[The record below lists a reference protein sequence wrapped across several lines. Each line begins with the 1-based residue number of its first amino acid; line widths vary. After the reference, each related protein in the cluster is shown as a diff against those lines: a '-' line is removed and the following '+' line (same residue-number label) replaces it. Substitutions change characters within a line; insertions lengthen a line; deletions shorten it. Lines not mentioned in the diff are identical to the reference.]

1 MERYRVRADK
11 ASGIVNDPNDWM
23 DEGAG
28 AEPGAPAQPL
38 YLLELIARVITV
50 SVRTQEIVEGLP
62 PLTVR
67 D

>member
-1 MERYRVRADK
+1 
-11 ASGIVNDPNDWM
+11 M

-38 YLLELIARVITV
+38 YLLDLIARVTTV

-62 PLTVR
+62 SLTVR